1 MLLTEKSQSRR
12 HRATRKVGRL
22 LGDYLFILPA
32 TLFLL
37 ACLLYP
43 LVLNIII
50 SFQDLTAGTLLS
62 GGPWVGFDNY
72 QAVFDDPNFS
82 PALVHSIVFTAFS
95 VGFQVSIGLSLALFY
110 NRPFPGNK
118 IMRGLFLVAY
128 AVPVVA
134 TGAVF
139 RWLLDGQSGLINWVL
154 TGAGVINEPVAWLS
168 EPGTALPAVIFINI
182 WLGVPFSLM
191 VLLAGLQGIP
201 KSLYEAARI
210 DGAGT
215 FAQFRYITLPQLRP
229 ALLAV
234 VLLGTIFTFKVFD
247 LVWITTQGG
256 PANSTQVLPTLAYK
270 LVFQQLLIGKGA
282 AVLNLMFL
290 GLLCFSLAYLFL
302 ARREEANQ

>member
-1 MLLTEKSQSRR
+1 MLLHDIYDTRYHAVRR
-12 HRATRKVGRL
+12 RLGRA
-22 LGDYLFILPA
+22 LGNYLFVLPA

-43 LVLNIII
+43 LILNVMI

-72 QAVFDDPNFS
+72 RAVFDDPGFM
-82 PALVHSIVFTAFS
+82 PALMHSIVFTGFS

-110 NRPFPGNK
+110 NRQFPGNRA
-118 IMRGLFLVAY
+118 MRGLFLVAY

-139 RWLLDGQSGLINWVL
+139 RWLLDGQSGVINWAL
-154 TGAGVINEPVAWLS
+154 RSAGIIDTPHAWLS
-168 EPGTALPAVIFINI
+168 EPSTALPALIFVNI
-182 WLGVPFSLM
+182 WLGIPFSLM

-201 KSLYEAARI
+201 RSLYEAARI
-210 DGAGT
+210 DGAGPL
-215 FAQFRYITLPQLRP
+215 AQFRYITLPQLRP

-256 PANSTQVLPTLAYK
+256 PANATQVLPTFAYK
-270 LVFQQLLIGKGA
+270 FVFQQLLIGKGA
-282 AVLNLMFL
+282 AVLNLMFVM
-290 GLLCFSLAYLFL
+290 LLAFSLVYLWA
-302 ARREEANQ
+302 ARREEANV